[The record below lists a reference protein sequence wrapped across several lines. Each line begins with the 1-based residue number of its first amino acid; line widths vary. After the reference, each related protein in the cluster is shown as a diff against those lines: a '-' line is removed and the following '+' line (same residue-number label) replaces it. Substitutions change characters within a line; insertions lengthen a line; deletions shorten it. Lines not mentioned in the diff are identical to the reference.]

1 MQNADAGSIPMR
13 SPPCPLPCGSCIYT
27 PSNTWRVLTSIG
39 NVISEHTDRASAEA
53 FFKAQKGKVLLV
65 SPENRIVARHYK
77 PANG

>member
-1 MQNADAGSIPMR
+1 LPWSAAPYNIDDAP
-13 SPPCPLPCGSCIYT
+13 CIYT

-53 FFKAQKGKVLLV
+53 SFNAQQGKVLLV
-65 SPENRIVARHYK
+65 SPENRIVARQYK